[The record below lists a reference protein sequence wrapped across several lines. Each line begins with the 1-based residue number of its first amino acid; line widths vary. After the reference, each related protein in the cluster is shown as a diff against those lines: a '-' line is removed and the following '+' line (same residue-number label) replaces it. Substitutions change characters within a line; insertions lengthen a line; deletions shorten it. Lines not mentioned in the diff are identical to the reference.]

1 MNDSMDTTRDQ
12 VTDRRTILT
21 AGTAGLAATAL
32 LAACSNDAPTP
43 GLSGTP
49 VSSTVV
55 PPTVPEKAPTEAELQ
70 ADRDT
75 FATASS
81 LELLA
86 SYVYKTFGPDLQDA
100 ELAAAA
106 ERFAADHDA
115 AAAVFASQAGDH
127 DGLGEP
133 NPYLMENQVTPVEA
147 LLTDDAAIANL
158 AAKIES
164 SITATYITAVGTLL
178 DPAWRQTIMEH
189 GAAAARRASVLGS
202 GGAGSSPTGSL
213 FPLTDLISSDAYL
226 TTAEAGSEAEATEGE
241 AEGDEAAEGEGA

>member
-1 MNDSMDTTRDQ
+1 MDTATPGQ
-12 VTDRRTILT
+12 VTNRRTVLT

-43 GLSGTP
+43 GVSGDP
-49 VSSTVV
+49 VPTTVV
-55 PPTVPEKAPTEAELQ
+55 PPTVPAKDPTQAELQ

-86 SYVYKTFGPDLQDA
+86 ADVYRRFGSDFADPD
-100 ELAAAA
+100 LAAAA
-106 ERFAADHDA
+106 ERFAEDHEA
-115 AAAVFASQAGDH
+115 AATLFASQAGDH
-127 DGLGEP
+127 EGLGEP
-133 NPYLMENQVTPVEA
+133 NPYLLENQVNPVGS

-158 AAKIES
+158 AAKLES

-202 GGAGSSPTGSL
+202 GGSGSSPTGFL
-213 FPLTDLISSDAYL
+213 FPLTDLISTDAFL
-226 TTAEAGSEAEATEGE
+226 TTPEAGEESSE
-241 AEGDEAAEGEGA
+241 EGDEAAEGESA